1 MPIVGRRYSCRFRTA
16 RYSTVRT
23 AWWVWEVPAVT
34 GHLPQPGDSCPAV
47 DPRDDHVLQP
57 SEYRARLPPVGKH
70 RGVGMRGRFGV
81 VPGVV
86 CLVAG

>member
-1 MPIVGRRYSCRFRTA
+1 MSGA
-16 RYSTVRT
+16 
-23 AWWVWEVPAVT
+23 
-34 GHLPQPGDSCPAV
+34 D
-47 DPRDDHVLQP
+47 DPRDDHLLQP

-86 CLVAG
+86 CLVAGLTGGVGGSGPAAPPVTVPPPVENPSILMA